1 MMRSSAHTPKHLLR
15 VTAAALI
22 LAISLMAVFATP
34 HPAFAASARYSAFD
48 VDLTVQNDGS
58 YHVEET
64 QTVEFTGGP
73 FQRGHRDIPL
83 DRTGGIT
90 NVAVYEIVDG
100 QRVAYTQ

>member
-1 MMRSSAHTPKHLLR
+1 MAIFAH
-15 VTAAALI
+15 
-22 LAISLMAVFATP
+22 P
-34 HPAFAASARYSAFD
+34 HSAFAASARYSVFD

-83 DRTGGIT
+83 DRT
-90 NVAVYEIVDG
+90 NAE
-100 QRVAYTQ
+100 